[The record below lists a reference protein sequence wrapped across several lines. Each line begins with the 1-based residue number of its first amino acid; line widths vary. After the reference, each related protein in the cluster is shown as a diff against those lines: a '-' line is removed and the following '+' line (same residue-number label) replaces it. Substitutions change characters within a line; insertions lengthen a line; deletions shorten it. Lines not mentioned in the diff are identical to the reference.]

1 MLQEFRDLGGVNLF
15 VFDLAITVVFW
26 LILTRRDNGKI
37 KQLELLIQPYLRER
51 KRKHECL
58 SGKMRGKKKKK
69 IKRERERRISND
81 VIRSLNGLK
90 T

>member
-69 IKRERERRISND
+69 IEREREREEYP
-81 VIRSLNGLK
+81 K
-90 T
+90 TL